1 MDLTGG
7 VDMFETIEIKTTE
20 KYQMVEIL
28 GYVKQFVEKHHIKK
42 GIVIVHVPHTTAAL
56 TMNKNFD
63 PVVQE
68 DIMKKLSEL
77 IPKESHFNH
86 IEGNSDAHIKASM
99 FGNSETLIIEDGRL
113 ELGMFQS
120 LFLCEFDGPRKRKI
134 NIKAFEG

>member
-1 MDLTGG
+1 
-7 VDMFETIEIKTTE
+7 MFEAIEIKTTE

-28 GYVKQFVEKHHIKK
+28 EYVKQFVEKHHIKK

>member
-1 MDLTGG
+1 
-7 VDMFETIEIKTTE
+7 
-20 KYQMVEIL
+20 MVEIL
-28 GYVKQFVEKHHIKK
+28 DYVKKFVEKHHLRH
-42 GIVIVHVPHTTAAL
+42 GIVIIHVPHTTAAL

-63 PVVQE
+63 PVVQA
-68 DIMKKLSEL
+68 DILRKINEL
-77 IPKESHFNH
+77 VPKESHYNN

-99 FGNSETLIIEDGRL
+99 FGNSETLIVEDGRL

>member
-1 MDLTGG
+1 
-7 VDMFETIEIKTTE
+7 MFETIEIKTTE

-28 GYVKQFVEKHHIKK
+28 EYVKQFVEKHHIKK

-134 NIKAFEG
+134 NIKALEG

>member
-7 VDMFETIEIKTTE
+7 VDMFEAIEIKTTE

-28 GYVKQFVEKHHIKK
+28 EYVKQFVEKHHIKK

>member
-1 MDLTGG
+1 
-7 VDMFETIEIKTTE
+7 MFETIEIKTTE

-28 GYVKQFVEKHHIKK
+28 EYVKQFVEKHHIKK